1 MAFSQDVVSV
11 RLTGWQM
18 TSGLGISIGTVNVV
32 SARVAEHGARPIVRT
47 RRTAVGFDNRGTA
60 RLGGIT
66 RFSTAV
72 SEFADLG
79 RDPES
84 VYVDGRIW
92 APATIFA
99 SVVQGLVTAEPAAG
113 VVATHPAGY
122 SAKQLDLLR
131 QSLDLAGVGHVQLV
145 PEPVAAAHWLDTEH
159 GPLDTGFVLVYD
171 LGGNSLDVA
180 VVRTGM
186 DWPDHPVVGKPV
198 RSYDFGG
205 RPLGAMIARCAGDRA
220 IGPAEPGT
228 GTVSLMS
235 FVDPEGLRREH
246 IRDSLEVVRGAVR
259 SAGVALSDIG
269 HILVVGGAARPPQ
282 VAETLAELGV
292 PVMIAADSA
301 QCVALGAAAMAAE
314 SVPLAASSHARHA
327 PIFSGAAVFSAVAMS
342 AATILGNGAAD
353 TVVPDPDRM
362 PLQTPGAVLYEIH
375 GEAQVERSGAGWSV
389 SYAPLSAGPHI
400 TPAGVSRPYGPP
412 MSGTAAAP
420 ADSAPDR
427 DGDRNDSHTSP
438 RDRHADNE
446 SRYSDPAQFQNPIPF
461 EPPGFPVRP
470 GPGPAEPEIPGI
482 ELPGG
487 TDPGDPPVV
496 DPPGAPPGGETDG
509 PEHGSDNGTG
519 GLPGLPDT
527 GYPGVPDI
535 PGGNWSGGEESP
547 GGNWSAPGSD
557 WSAPGSDWSAPG
569 GGWSAPGGSGDTP
582 APESGDDGSGAG
594 NSDGPGAGD
603 PGGFGA
609 GDPGGYGMG
618 DSGGYGMGDSGGYG
632 AGDPGG
638 FGAGDSGGYGSGGF
652 GAGDSGGLGGNGFGG
667 SDSGLGGPSF
677 GGSDSSG
684 GSNSNSGGFGGFGG
698 GYSSS
703 NGGSDSGGS
712 DSSKGSK
719 SRGSDSGGASSSGHA
734 GGSSRSNG
742 SGGKSSGGGSDN

>member
-1 MAFSQDVVSV
+1 
-11 RLTGWQM
+11 M

-32 SARVAEHGARPIVRT
+32 SARVGEYDARPIVRT
-47 RRTAVGFDNRGTA
+47 RRTAVGFDDRGSA

-92 APATIFA
+92 SPTTIFA
-99 SVVQGLVTAEPAAG
+99 SVVQGLVAAEPAAG

-131 QSLDLAGVGHVQLV
+131 QSLDLAGAGHVQLV

-180 VVRTGM
+180 VVRTGL

-198 RSYDFGG
+198 RSYEFGG

-228 GTVSLMS
+228 GAVSLMS

-269 HILVVGGAARPPQ
+269 RILVVGGAARPPQ
-282 VAETLAELGV
+282 VAETLAELGL
-292 PVMIAADSA
+292 PVTIAADSA
-301 QCVALGAAAMAAE
+301 HCVALGAAAMAAE
-314 SVPLAASSHARHA
+314 SVPLAASSRGRHA

-353 TVVPDPDRM
+353 TVVPDQDRM

-375 GEAQVERSGAGWSV
+375 GEAQVERSGTGWSV
-389 SYAPLSAGPHI
+389 SYAPLNTGPRI
-400 TPAGVSRPYGPP
+400 VPAGVSRPYGPP
-412 MSGTAAAP
+412 MPGAAAAP
-420 ADSAPDR
+420 AKPAPGH
-427 DGDRNDSHTSP
+427 DGDRADSHTSP

-446 SRYSDPAQFQNPIPF
+446 SRYSDPARFRNPIPF
-461 EPPGFPVRP
+461 ERP
-470 GPGPAEPEIPGI
+470 GIPARPDPGPAEPEAPGG
-482 ELPGG
+482 ELPGSP
-487 TDPGDPPVV
+487 DPDDTPVV
-496 DPPGAPPGGETDG
+496 DPPGEQPGGETDE
-509 PEHGSDNGTG
+509 PEPGSDNGAG
-519 GLPGLPDT
+519 SAPGLPDT
-527 GYPGVPDI
+527 GNPGVPEV
-535 PGGNWSGGEESP
+535 PGGSWSGGDESP
-547 GGNWSAPGSD
+547 GGNWSAPGSE
-557 WSAPGSDWSAPG
+557 WSEPG
-569 GGWSAPGGSGDTP
+569 GGWSAPEGPGDTP
-582 APESGDDGSGAG
+582 EPGSGDDGSGAG
-594 NSDGPGAGD
+594 TSDGSGAGD
-603 PGGFGA
+603 PGGVGT
-609 GDPGGYGMG
+609 GNPGGYGTGVPGGYGTG
-618 DSGGYGMGDSGGYG
+618 DSGGYGMGDSGGFG
-632 AGDPGG
+632 SGG
-638 FGAGDSGGYGSGGF
+638 SGAGDSGGFGG
-652 GAGDSGGLGGNGFGG
+652 GGFGG
-667 SDSGLGGPSF
+667 SDSGPGGISS

-684 GSNSNSGGFGGFGG
+684 GSNTNSGGFGGFGG
-698 GYSSS
+698 SRSSA
-703 NGGSDSGGS
+703 GDSDSSGS

-719 SRGSDSGGASSSGHA
+719 SRGSDSGGSSSSGSDGA
-734 GGSSRSNG
+734 SSRGKG
-742 SGGKSSGGGSDN
+742 SRGKSSGGGSDN